1 MCVFSAAG
9 ETTTSSR
16 KLSRLRAKYRKRHS
30 MHMGKFPQEHSRVVL
45 LVHILLKEC
54 IVYQLVRAIK
64 KLPLLLV
71 KLELHMRSLPRSLF
85 HLIKYEKR

>member
-1 MCVFSAAG
+1 
-9 ETTTSSR
+9 
-16 KLSRLRAKYRKRHS
+16 

>member
-1 MCVFSAAG
+1 
-9 ETTTSSR
+9 
-16 KLSRLRAKYRKRHS
+16 

-64 KLPLLLV
+64 KVALAAREV
-71 KLELHMRSLPRSLF
+71 G
-85 HLIKYEKR
+85 IAYEKPS